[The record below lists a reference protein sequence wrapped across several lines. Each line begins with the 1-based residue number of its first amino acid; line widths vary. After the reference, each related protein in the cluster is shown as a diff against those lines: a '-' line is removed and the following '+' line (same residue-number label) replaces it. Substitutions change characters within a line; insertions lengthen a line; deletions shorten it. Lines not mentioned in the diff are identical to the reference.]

1 MTRRNRIF
9 PFVSATCDKCKSDD
23 GARGHLFCS
32 CPRLRMFWH
41 DIFHLYSVIY
51 SKQLTPDSLLMILGC
66 CKFSLPSSIQQALM
80 FGMVV
85 AKPVIL
91 RDWKSA
97 SPPCFKKWLN
107 DMISCIYLEEI
118 RFTLSDAHHKFL
130 EVWGPFIEY
139 IRRDKFDPLDYLRWT
154 VLFCLILFCT
164 DCIVLCTSKPVLER
178 S

>member
-1 MTRRNRIF
+1 MVKVTSKLRSKKKYRASLNLLCL
-9 PFVSATCDKCKSDD
+9 FV
-23 GARGHLFCS
+23 
-32 CPRLRMFWH
+32 
-41 DIFHLYSVIY
+41 
-51 SKQLTPDSLLMILGC
+51 PDSLLMILGC
-66 CKFSLPSSIQQALM
+66 SKFSLTLPSSLQQALM

-130 EVWGPFIEY
+130 EWSSG
-139 IRRDKFDPLDYLRWT
+139 
-154 VLFCLILFCT
+154 
-164 DCIVLCTSKPVLER
+164 
-178 S
+178 